1 MTVERYDDILALGV
15 VILSRLSF
23 FIGFHGV
30 IGAFLLIR
38 LLTEFYSDK
47 TLRSLADTPYSF
59 LLFFPSFLPLFRS
72 LFFFPPSFPFLSSL
86 FFFPPSFPF
95 LSSLLFSSLFSF
107 SFLPSFFLPLFLFFP
122 PLLFHIFYFYFD
134 SKNVLRRLN

>member
-1 MTVERYDDILALGV
+1 MYWHIMAAERYDDILALGV

-72 LFFFPPSFPFLSSL
+72 LFFSL

-95 LSSLLFSSLFSF
+95 LSSL
-107 SFLPSFFLPLFLFFP
+107 FF
-122 PLLFHIFYFYFD
+122 PLLFPPSSLLYYSIYFISIFN
-134 SKNVLRRLN
+134 SKNMLRRLN

>member
-1 MTVERYDDILALGV
+1 MYWHIMTAERYDDILALGV

-72 LFFFPPSFPFLSSL
+72 LFFSL
-86 FFFPPSFPF
+86 FFP
-95 LSSLLFSSLFSF
+95 
-107 SFLPSFFLPLFLFFP
+107 LPLFLFFP
-122 PLLFHIFYFYFD
+122 LSLSSLFFPFTSFIIPYISFLF
-134 SKNVLRRLN
+134 SILKICCEG

>member
-23 FIGFHGV
+23 SIGFHGV

-47 TLRSLADTPYSF
+47 TLWSLADTSYTSV
-59 LLFFPSFLPLFRS
+59 R
-72 LFFFPPSFPFLSSL
+72 
-86 FFFPPSFPF
+86 
-95 LSSLLFSSLFSF
+95 
-107 SFLPSFFLPLFLFFP
+107 
-122 PLLFHIFYFYFD
+122 D
-134 SKNVLRRLN
+134 KK

>member
-1 MTVERYDDILALGV
+1 MTVEKYDDILALGV

-59 LLFFPSFLPLFRS
+59 LLFFPSFV
-72 LFFFPPSFPFLSSL
+72 PS
-86 FFFPPSFPF
+86 
-95 LSSLLFSSLFSF
+95 SF
-107 SFLPSFFLPLFLFFP
+107 SFSFFLPLFPFF
-122 PLLFHIFYFYFD
+122 LLYYSIYFISSFN
-134 SKNVLRRLN
+134 SKNMLRRLN

>member
-1 MTVERYDDILALGV
+1 MTVEKYDDILALGV

-59 LLFFPSFLPLFRS
+59 LLFFPSFLPLFPSS
-72 LFFFPPSFPFLSSL
+72 LSFPFL
-86 FFFPPSFPF
+86 FPF
-95 LSSLLFSSLFSF
+95 LSSLLFPPSFSFLSPF
-107 SFLPSFFLPLFLFFP
+107 SFLPSLSSLFSSFIIPYISFLFSI
-122 PLLFHIFYFYFD
+122 LKICCEG
-134 SKNVLRRLN
+134 

>member
-1 MTVERYDDILALGV
+1 MTVEKYDDILALGV

-59 LLFFPSFLPLFRS
+59 LLFSPL
-72 LFFFPPSFPFLSSL
+72 
-86 FFFPPSFPF
+86 
-95 LSSLLFSSLFSF
+95 
-107 SFLPSFFLPLFLFFP
+107 FP
-122 PLLFHIFYFYFD
+122 PLLFHIFHFYFQF
-134 SKNVLRRLN
+134 

>member
-1 MTVERYDDILALGV
+1 MYWHIMTAERYDDILALGV

-72 LFFFPPSFPFLSSL
+72 LFFSL

-95 LSSLLFSSLFSF
+95 LSSL
-107 SFLPSFFLPLFLFFP
+107 FF
-122 PLLFHIFYFYFD
+122 PLLFPPSSLLYYSIYFISIFN
-134 SKNVLRRLN
+134 SKNMLRRLN

>member
-1 MTVERYDDILALGV
+1 MTVEKYDDILALGV

-47 TLRSLADTPYSF
+47 TLWSLTDTPYSF

-72 LFFFPPSFPFLSSL
+72 LFFF
-86 FFFPPSFPF
+86 
-95 LSSLLFSSLFSF
+95 
-107 SFLPSFFLPLFLFFP
+107 LPLFLFFFL
-122 PLLFHIFYFYFD
+122 PLFPFFLLYYSIYFISIFN
-134 SKNVLRRLN
+134 SKNMLRRLN

>member
-1 MTVERYDDILALGV
+1 MYWHIMTAERYDDILALGV

-86 FFFPPSFPF
+86 LFPPSFSF
-95 LSSLLFSSLFSF
+95 LSPF
-107 SFLPSFFLPLFLFFP
+107 FFLPFFPLFLLYYSIYF
-122 PLLFHIFYFYFD
+122 IFSFN
-134 SKNVLRRLN
+134 SKNMLRRLN

>member
-1 MTVERYDDILALGV
+1 MYWHIMTAERYDDILALGV

-72 LFFFPPSFPFLSSL
+72 LFFSL

-95 LSSLLFSSLFSF
+95 LSSLSLSSLFSP
-107 SFLPSFFLPLFLFFP
+107 SFLLYYS
-122 PLLFHIFYFYFD
+122 IYFI
-134 SKNVLRRLN
+134 SISILKMCCEG

>member
-1 MTVERYDDILALGV
+1 MTVEKYDDILALGV

-47 TLRSLADTPYSF
+47 TLWSLADTPYSF

-72 LFFFPPSFPFLSSL
+72 LFFF
-86 FFFPPSFPF
+86 
-95 LSSLLFSSLFSF
+95 
-107 SFLPSFFLPLFLFFP
+107 LPLFLFFP
-122 PLLFHIFYFYFD
+122 PFFPPFSPLLFHIFHF
-134 SKNVLRRLN
+134 

>member
-1 MTVERYDDILALGV
+1 MTVEKYDDILALGV

-47 TLRSLADTPYSF
+47 TLWSLADTPYSF

-72 LFFFPPSFPFLSSL
+72 LFFF
-86 FFFPPSFPF
+86 
-95 LSSLLFSSLFSF
+95 
-107 SFLPSFFLPLFLFFP
+107 LPLFLFFP
-122 PLLFHIFYFYFD
+122 PSFPPSFLLYYSIYFI
-134 SKNVLRRLN
+134 SISILKMCCEG

>member
-1 MTVERYDDILALGV
+1 MYWHIMTAERYDDILALGV

-47 TLRSLADTPYSF
+47 TLWSLADTPYSF

-72 LFFFPPSFPFLSSL
+72 LFFFLPLFLFFSLFSPPSFPFLSSL
-86 FFFPPSFPF
+86 FSPF
-95 LSSLLFSSLFSF
+95 FSF
-107 SFLPSFFLPLFLFFP
+107 IIPYISFIVSILK
-122 PLLFHIFYFYFD
+122 ICCEG
-134 SKNVLRRLN
+134 

>member
-1 MTVERYDDILALGV
+1 MYWHIMTAERYDDILALGV

-72 LFFFPPSFPFLSSL
+72 LFFFLPLFL
-86 FFFPPSFPF
+86 FFPP
-95 LSSLLFSSLFSF
+95 FS
-107 SFLPSFFLPLFLFFP
+107 FLPLFLFFP
-122 PLLFHIFYFYFD
+122 PSFSSLFSPFSSFIIPYISFLV
-134 SKNVLRRLN
+134 SILKICCEG